1 MSSTIVAGLR
11 ISASAS
17 GMGVFSNAQ
26 KTMLGLKT
34 VTEQLSA
41 KSTALGQSIKQG
53 IGTNGTQA
61 VAALNTQYQRLAQS
75 IDTARLRQEQLQGRM
90 DRAKQLSTDRSNL
103 RSGALETLAVGVTA
117 ALPVKLAIDY
127 ESAMADVKK
136 VVNFDTPEGFSTLST
151 EILELTRTLP
161 LAASD
166 LAAIAASGGQ
176 LGIASKDIK
185 LFTTN
190 IAKMATA
197 FDMSAEMAG
206 DSMAKLANVYQIPI
220 QNIDRLGDAINEL
233 SNSSPAKASDIVN
246 ALSRVGGVAK
256 AFGLTEIQAAALS
269 NTFISLGKAPEVA
282 GTAIN
287 AMLIKLQTA
296 DKQSDKFK
304 DALDSIYISAD
315 SLKTAIGKDA
325 QGALTSFLGTVA
337 KVPKADRMGLLVDLF
352 GLEYAD
358 DIAVLAGSMDTY
370 ATSLKTVSNE
380 SNYKGSMEKEFQAR
394 AATTANNLQLLK
406 NGMAELGIN
415 IGAAVLPA
423 LNELINSVRPAINS
437 FATWAKE
444 NAGLVSGAL
453 KLVTGVVALRLGFIG
468 LSYGVSL
475 GASAFNSVGI
485 AMSMATG
492 KVAVLNSTIIATR
505 MAPLVSGVTSL
516 TAALPALSGGMALLG
531 TVIAATP
538 IGWIVAGIAAVATAG
553 FLIYKYWE
561 PIKAWAGGFFSGLM
575 EGLKP
580 IGDAFSVAF
589 APLAPLLASLGALIK
604 PVIQWFSELF
614 TPVQMSGEA
623 LGRASSSGM
632 AFGRIVGA
640 AISGLTAPV
649 RWLLEG
655 IGEIPAAFSGGL
667 GSIAALITNFS
678 PMGLFYRA
686 FAGVMTYFGFE
697 LPDKFTEFGGMLVT
711 GLVNGIGNMAGSL
724 KESVVGIGSSV
735 KGWFTETLGIQS
747 PSRVFMGYGEN
758 VSEGAAIGIAGQTGL
773 IRKAALGMAAATAV
787 SLGAPQM
794 AAAAPSVLA
803 SQAQAFASATQPQAL
818 AMGSAPT
825 ASAPGGSGI
834 TIHLTQQ
841 FTITDGSGNVQ
852 EQVMKAGRISF
863 EEFRKMLE
871 QVEHERNRRSYG
883 PGRS

>member
-17 GMGVFSNAQ
+17 GMGVFSGVQ
-26 KTMLGLKT
+26 KTLVGLKT

-41 KSTALGQSIKQG
+41 KSNALGQSIKQSM
-53 IGTNGTQA
+53 GTNGAQA

-75 IDTARLRQEQLQGRM
+75 IDTARIRQEQLQSRLA
-90 DRAKQLSTDRSNL
+90 RRERLSAERGEL

-136 VVNFDTPEGFSTLST
+136 VVNFETPEGFKTLSA

-161 LAASD
+161 LASTD

-185 LFTTN
+185 QFTTN

-197 FDMSAEMAG
+197 FDMSAEAAG

-246 ALSRVGGVAK
+246 ALGRVGGVAK

-304 DALDSIYISAD
+304 EALDSVWISAA

-325 QGALTSFLGTVA
+325 QGALTSFLSTIN

-370 ATSLKTVSNE
+370 ATSLKTVSDE

-415 IGAAVLPA
+415 MGSAVLPA
-423 LNELINSVRPAINS
+423 LNELINSVRPVITS

-444 NAGLVSGAL
+444 NSGLVSGML
-453 KLVTGVVALRLGFIG
+453 KLVTGVVALRLGFIA
-468 LSYGVSL
+468 LRYGVSL
-475 GASAFNSVGI
+475 GASALNSVGI
-485 AMSMATG
+485 AMSVATG

-505 MAPLVSGVTSL
+505 MAPLISGVTSL
-516 TAALPALSGGMALLG
+516 TGALPALSGGMALLG
-531 TVIAATP
+531 SVIAATP

-561 PIKAWAGGFFSGLM
+561 PIKAWAGGFFSGLV

-580 IGDAFSVAF
+580 IGDAFSAAF
-589 APLAPLLASLGALIK
+589 APLAPLVSAVGALIR

-632 AFGRIVGA
+632 AFGRVVGGVLSA
-640 AISGLTAPV
+640 LTAPI

-655 IGEIPAAFSGGL
+655 IGEIPTAFSGGL

-678 PMGLFYRA
+678 PLGLFYRA
-686 FAGVMTYFGFE
+686 FAGVMTYFGLE

-711 GLVNGIGNMAGSL
+711 GLVNGISNMAGSL
-724 KESVVGIGSSV
+724 KDSIIGMGSSV
-735 KGWFTETLGIQS
+735 KDWFTETLGIQS

-758 VSEGAAIGIAGQTGL
+758 VSEGAAIGIASQTGL
-773 IRKAALGMAAATAV
+773 IRKAALGMAAATSI

-794 AAAAPSVLA
+794 AAAAPSMLA

-818 AMGSAPT
+818 AMGTAPT
-825 ASAPGGSGI
+825 AGAPGGAGI

-841 FTITDGSGNVQ
+841 FTITGGSGNVQ
-852 EQVMKAGRISF
+852 EQVMKAGRMSF
-863 EEFRKMLE
+863 EEFRTMLD
-871 QVEHERNRRSYG
+871 QVERDRTRRSYG
-883 PGRS
+883 PVRT

>member
-11 ISASAS
+11 ISASAT

-26 KTMLGLKT
+26 KTLLGLKT

-75 IDTARLRQEQLQGRM
+75 IDTARLRQEKLQGRM

-136 VVNFDTPEGFSTLST
+136 VVNFDTPDGFSTLSA

-161 LAASD
+161 LASTD

-220 QNIDRLGDAINEL
+220 QSIDRLGDAINEL

-415 IGAAVLPA
+415 IGSAVLPA
-423 LNELINSVRPAINS
+423 LNELINSVRPAINA
-437 FATWAKE
+437 FATWTKE
-444 NAGLVSGAL
+444 NSGLVSGAL

-475 GASAFNSVGI
+475 GATALNSVGI

-505 MAPLVSGVTSL
+505 MAPLLSGVTSL

-575 EGLKP
+575 EGLQP
-580 IGDAFSVAF
+580 IGDAFTKAF
-589 APLAPLLASLGALIK
+589 APLAPLLSGLGALIR

-614 TPVQMSGEA
+614 TPVQASGEA
-623 LGRASSSGM
+623 FDRASSSGM

-640 AISGLTAPV
+640 AVSGLMAPI

-655 IGEIPAAFSGGL
+655 IGEIPTAFSSGL
-667 GSIAALITNFS
+667 GGIAALITNFS
-678 PMGLFYRA
+678 PVGLFYRA

-711 GLVNGIGNMAGSL
+711 GLVNGISNMASSL
-724 KESVVGIGSSV
+724 KDTVVGMGSSV

-758 VSEGAAIGIAGQTGL
+758 VSEGAAIGIASQTGL
-773 IRKAALGMAAATAV
+773 IRKAALGMVAATGF

-794 AAAAPSVLA
+794 ATAAPSMLA

-825 ASAPGGSGI
+825 GGAPGGTGI

-841 FTITDGSGNVQ
+841 FTITGGSGDVQ
-852 EQVMKAGRISF
+852 GQVMKAGRMSF

-883 PGRS
+883 PAKT